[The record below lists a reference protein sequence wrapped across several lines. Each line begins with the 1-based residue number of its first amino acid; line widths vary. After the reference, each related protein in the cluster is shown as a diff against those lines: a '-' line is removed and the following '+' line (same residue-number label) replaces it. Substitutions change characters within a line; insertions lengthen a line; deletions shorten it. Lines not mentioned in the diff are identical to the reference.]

1 MSEVKKVSTDSW
13 KAFDKPIEVGER
25 VGMARLLKG
34 FDEISAGNQRIG
46 ENKLRNKA
54 TKIRRKKT
62 RRYNSMICM
71 APKSK
76 TEGKGDTP
84 TYT

>member
-13 KAFDKPIEVGER
+13 KAFDKPIEAGER

-54 TKIRRKKT
+54 
-62 RRYNSMICM
+62 
-71 APKSK
+71 AKS
-76 TEGKGDTP
+76 
-84 TYT
+84 